1 MQNDKKYTVLFVCSS
16 NVCRSPYCEFMLRR
30 MVENDD
36 DLRGK
41 VDVCSSAVFNRS
53 KSIFPKAVDILK
65 REGFDESEILAH
77 KPSFKTDKE
86 RFEKADVIIGMS
98 HTHKLLTTRKVS
110 QKIRYAVRSG
120 GGKVRSRPRSV
131 FGNVAKR
138 VRQDYASF
146 EGIRNEIFYKAQ
158 SANRKSKSMNF
169 RQQKFAF
176 VRKKNRYSVF
186 EKNL

>member
-1 MQNDKKYTVLFVCSS
+1 MQNDKKYNVLFVCSS

-53 KSIFPKAVDILK
+53 KNIFPKAVDILK
-65 REGFDESEILAH
+65 REGFDEREILAH

-98 HTHKLLTTRKVS
+98 HTHKLLTPGKYRKNTLRCPKRRWESTLPSPIRFWRLRKASTTRLC
-110 QKIRYAVRSG
+110 
-120 GGKVRSRPRSV
+120 
-131 FGNVAKR
+131 
-138 VRQDYASF
+138 
-146 EGIRNEIFYKAQ
+146 
-158 SANRKSKSMNF
+158 
-169 RQQKFAF
+169 KF
-176 VRKKNRYSVF
+176 
-186 EKNL
+186 

>member
-1 MQNDKKYTVLFVCSS
+1 MQNDKKYNVLFACSS

-65 REGFDESEILAH
+65 REGFDEREILAH

-98 HTHKLLTTRKVS
+98 HTHKLLTP
-110 QKIRYAVRSG
+110 
-120 GGKVRSRPRSV
+120 GK
-131 FGNVAKR
+131 
-138 VRQDYASF
+138 Y
-146 EGIRNEIFYKAQ
+146 
-158 SANRKSKSMNF
+158 
-169 RQQKFAF
+169 
-176 VRKKNRYSVF
+176 RKKYVTLS
-186 EKNL
+186 EAATG

>member
-1 MQNDKKYTVLFVCSS
+1 MQNDKKYNVLFVCSS

-65 REGFDESEILAH
+65 REGFDEREILAH

-98 HTHKLLTTRKVS
+98 HTHKLLTP
-110 QKIRYAVRSG
+110 
-120 GGKVRSRPRSV
+120 GK
-131 FGNVAKR
+131 
-138 VRQDYASF
+138 Y
-146 EGIRNEIFYKAQ
+146 
-158 SANRKSKSMNF
+158 
-169 RQQKFAF
+169 
-176 VRKKNRYSVF
+176 RKKYVTLSEAAVGKYAPVPDPF
-186 EKNL
+186 LATSQSEYDKTMQVLKGFVTQYFSKLKSLLEKQK